1 VKDMPTSPADGGPRA
16 VAFPHTHTISEPG
29 SEPNRRATY
38 RTIERASESQGTTV
52 QSLCVRTL
60 SFPEEQIR
68 SYLLAWWAGGQV
80 SDERQREHPGLPAT
94 TYIFLGK
101 SGLFRPLPL
110 IACSRRAG
118 LGCRSGW
125 LLSFPAKRRCRVMP
139 ERRLRRWSRGE

>member
-68 SYLLAWWAGGQV
+68 SYLLAWWAGGQFRMNDRENTQAFPLLRTSFLV
-80 SDERQREHPGLPAT
+80 SRVS
-94 TYIFLGK
+94 
-101 SGLFRPLPL
+101 SGRYP
-110 IACSRRAG
+110 
-118 LGCRSGW
+118 
-125 LLSFPAKRRCRVMP
+125 
-139 ERRLRRWSRGE
+139 